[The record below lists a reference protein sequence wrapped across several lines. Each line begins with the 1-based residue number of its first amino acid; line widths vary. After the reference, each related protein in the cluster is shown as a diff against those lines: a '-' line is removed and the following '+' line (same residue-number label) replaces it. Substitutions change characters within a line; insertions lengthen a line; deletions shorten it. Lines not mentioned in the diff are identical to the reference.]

1 MIMTSNDSLKIFI
14 VDDDNFCLSLYE
26 QQLYSLGYD
35 RVSVF
40 NNGYDCI
47 NNLSYQPDI
56 ILLDHGMEN
65 FNGFEVLK
73 KIKEINP
80 DIYVV
85 FLSGQEDFSIIA
97 DTLNFGAYDFIVK
110 SSEDI
115 INIRSVF
122 EKITSTKARIKMIKN
137 INL

>member
-1 MIMTSNDSLKIFI
+1 
-14 VDDDNFCLSLYE
+14 LSLYE